1 MSKKHR
7 QEIESL
13 LNKSESGVNKRL
25 QKLYKE
31 LADEITQD
39 IIQLS
44 KEIEETDKFSKK
56 LQKER
61 LEAIRSQ
68 MYTKANQLEG
78 TQKENIFDY
87 LRHDGHVAFNELF
100 YGFEMTEEI
109 PLSFTMLTDKQ
120 INVIINTPVANRKL
134 STRLKGNSAK
144 MKQNLNRVLTR
155 GFAKGLS
162 TQKMAVQIAEIGG
175 ANYRRAMNIARTE
188 SGRVTSVARQ
198 QSQNHAKSI
207 GLKLEKRWI
216 STLDKLTRHTHQI
229 LDGKT
234 IDIDAYFEVSSHKA
248 LQPHMFGVAAEDC
261 NCRCRTITIVNGMG
275 PELRKDNEIKE
286 VIPYQNYDEWV
297 AGKNAETAE
306 TPTQKA
312 SQNIRENKS
321 FEENLQKEKDL
332 EGIINET
339 QEKYENTSQSDWKKE
354 RRRLMDELEDRYD
367 DGEIEDDEYNAG
379 LAELRERFKK
389 GNVDN
394 GEKEKLKSQI
404 TELKR
409 ELVQLKEENVRTNAK
424 IIKEELS
431 KFREMGISE
440 GIDFKDHLTKPNS
453 KSSKLVA
460 ESYDFYPSDWIK
472 KSIDYSMI
480 DVGSAKRA
488 YYNPALAEM
497 RLAGDTSLKTA
508 IHEMAHR
515 MESVNKVIVDRERA
529 YFNKRTEGEKSVKL
543 KDIVSGSKYGSDE
556 ITKVDHFLNPYMGKE
571 YPNHYELLS
580 MGVEMLYSEPLELM
594 KDPDMY
600 DWVIEMLLTV

>member
-68 MYTKANQLEG
+68 MYAKANELEG
-78 TQKENIFDY
+78 AQKENIFDF
-87 LRHDGHVAFNELF
+87 LRHDGQTAYNELF
-100 YGFEMTEEI
+100 YDFEMTEKVQ
-109 PLSFTMLTDKQ
+109 LTFAMMTDKQ
-120 INVIINTPVANRKL
+120 INVIINTPVAQRKL
-134 STRLKGNSAK
+134 SSRLKGNNTK

-234 IDIDAYFEVSSHKA
+234 IGIDEYFEVSGHKA

-275 PELRKDNEIKE
+275 PELRKDNETKQVGEYKNYGEWLASKGSEGESSSDKTIFSRTNMKE
-286 VIPYQNYDEWV
+286 KVGAENYKQFTKTFEELENDNFKQVLNKLADQFEFEDLT
-297 AGKNAETAE
+297 ETKSRVRGSKIQFINEAF
-306 TPTQKA
+306 K
-312 SQNIRENKS
+312 SSENKVAMQTVFHEFGHAIDNLS
-321 FEENLQKEKDL
+321 SGILDYDFERLSLIPSYKLKNDIKKDLLNRFNSDLKELNGDSYTPVKNLKKLDVFEQGAIVRKYKKLAEENPLAYSALSDMMESTGAFIEYPLGSGHGLKYWKSFGQQEAEFFAHMSEVVVNEDARKMMYEIFPTASKKWEK
-332 EGIINET
+332 
-339 QEKYENTSQSDWKKE
+339 
-354 RRRLMDELEDRYD
+354 MLED
-367 DGEIEDDEYNAG
+367 I
-379 LAELRERFKK
+379 
-389 GNVDN
+389 
-394 GEKEKLKSQI
+394 LK
-404 TELKR
+404 
-409 ELVQLKEENVRTNAK
+409 V
-424 IIKEELS
+424 
-431 KFREMGISE
+431 M
-440 GIDFKDHLTKPNS
+440 
-453 KSSKLVA
+453 
-460 ESYDFYPSDWIK
+460 
-472 KSIDYSMI
+472 
-480 DVGSAKRA
+480 
-488 YYNPALAEM
+488 
-497 RLAGDTSLKTA
+497 
-508 IHEMAHR
+508 
-515 MESVNKVIVDRERA
+515 
-529 YFNKRTEGEKSVKL
+529 
-543 KDIVSGSKYGSDE
+543 
-556 ITKVDHFLNPYMGKE
+556 
-571 YPNHYELLS
+571 
-580 MGVEMLYSEPLELM
+580 
-594 KDPDMY
+594 
-600 DWVIEMLLTV
+600 